1 MACNED
7 EYRSKARARAQKNRC
22 YRAPTGRARQA
33 PTRLSNSAVFRVQL
47 RHRTRRVCLAE
58 RRRQSSNFYVP
69 TSQLL
74 YSHCNVAGV
83 SSTTSCTRRRMA
95 SLSIALGC
103 DASVFELDGPLPEIP
118 ESNASKSGRERAIER
133 SRAAAPQL
141 LPPRIRGEDPARAF
155 RIAPPREPPLP
166 EAGPLSRSPAGT
178 V

>member
-33 PTRLSNSAVFRVQL
+33 PTRLSNSAVFGCSCAIEHDVSVWPNAADNPAISTYQL
-47 RHRTRRVCLAE
+47 RNCHIPIVMLRASTRQPRA
-58 RRRQSSNFYVP
+58 P
-69 TSQLL
+69 
-74 YSHCNVAGV
+74 
-83 SSTTSCTRRRMA
+83 RRRMA
-95 SLSIALGC
+95 SLSIALGR

>member
-33 PTRLSNSAVFRVQL
+33 PTRLSNSAVFGCSCAIEHDVSVWPNAADNPAISTYQL
-47 RHRTRRVCLAE
+47 RNCYIPIVMLRASA
-58 RRRQSSNFYVP
+58 RQPRAPDGVWPPYRSLWAATPPFSNS
-69 TSQLL
+69 TARSQR
-74 YSHCNVAGV
+74 S
-83 SSTTSCTRRRMA
+83 R
-95 SLSIALGC
+95 
-103 DASVFELDGPLPEIP
+103 